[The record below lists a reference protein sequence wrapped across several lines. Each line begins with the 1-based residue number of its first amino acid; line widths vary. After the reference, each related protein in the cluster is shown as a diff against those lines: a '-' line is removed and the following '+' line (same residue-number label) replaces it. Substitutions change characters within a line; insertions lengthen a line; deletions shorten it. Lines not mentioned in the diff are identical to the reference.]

1 MILLK
6 DHNNKLKEFFERK
19 NYTELENLVETFG
32 DLNKLP
38 TYVLDIY
45 ATSKA
50 LNNKSKKRD
59 YKISAFYFEKIYSR
73 DKSNKNAFYNLIVVS
88 VKATFFGY
96 LEGHII
102 QEYATNKKDPKVLEG
117 LAKMYFFYN
126 EMDKVTFYY
135 EKLLEIN
142 PKPINIWSSF
152 LASLNYHLKYD
163 QNKYLEFCK
172 KFDNSNKITANTF
185 KEIKKKNKR
194 IKIGFLS
201 SDFKNHSVSLFL
213 NTFLNKL
220 DKKEF
225 EIVALSNLDLSL
237 NDDMTENLKRVFDE
251 WYDIH
256 SLTDEKLIKF
266 TRSLNLNVIIDLSGF
281 TFNNR
286 INMLRSRCA
295 KVQISWLGYC
305 NSLGVR
311 NIDYI
316 ISDQNLI
323 KKNEEDQY
331 TEKVLYMPNIWN
343 CLSKPNYL
351 PEITNSKNNFTYG
364 SFNNFQK
371 ISFETIKVWSKI
383 LNKTNAKLI
392 LKSSFSS
399 DENKST
405 EILLEKFKKYNVDL
419 NKINILKTTKTIGEH
434 LNCFNEIDVSL
445 DTFPYPGVTTS
456 FQSILMGVPVLTMR
470 GFNFNSRCGESI
482 NKNLNLDHF
491 IAKNENDYFIKALD
505 LSKKKMSL
513 EQKKELRSKALK
525 SNLFDISTF
534 TKDFS
539 TIIKS
544 L

>member
-6 DHNNKLKEFFERK
+6 DHNVKLKDFFERK
-19 NYTELENLVETFG
+19 KYTELENLIETFG
-32 DLNKLP
+32 DLDKLP
-38 TYVLDIY
+38 TYVLDLY

-50 LNNKSKKRD
+50 LNNKSKKKD

-96 LEGHII
+96 LKEHII
-102 QEYATNKKDPKVLEG
+102 NEYSNNKNDPKILEG
-117 LAKMYFFYN
+117 LAKMYFFYS
-126 EMDKVTFYY
+126 EMDKSTFYY
-135 EKLLEIN
+135 EKLLKIN
-142 PKPINIWSSF
+142 PKLINVWSSF

-172 KFDNSNKITANTF
+172 KFENSIKITASDF
-185 KEIKKKNKR
+185 REIKKKNKK

-201 SDFKNHSVSLFL
+201 PDFKNHSVSLFL
-213 NTFLNKL
+213 HKFLNEL

-225 EIVALSNLDLSL
+225 ELVALSNLDLSL
-237 NDDMTENLKRVFDE
+237 HDDMTNNLKKVFDE
-251 WYDIH
+251 WHDIL
-256 SLTDEKLIKF
+256 SLSDEKLIKF

-286 INMLRSRCA
+286 INLFRARCA

-316 ISDQNLI
+316 ISDKHLI

-343 CLSKPNYL
+343 SLSEPNYL
-351 PEITNSKNNFTYG
+351 PEITNNKKNFIFG

-371 ISFETIKVWSKI
+371 ISFETIRVWSKI
-383 LNKTNAKLI
+383 LNKTNSKLI

-399 DENKST
+399 NENRSS
-405 EILLEKFKKYNVDL
+405 EILLEKFKKNNVDL
-419 NKINILKTTKTIGEH
+419 NKINILKTTKTIEEH
-434 LNCFNEIDVSL
+434 LNYFNEIDVSL
-445 DTFPYPGVTTS
+445 DTFPFPGVTTS

-482 NKNLNLDHF
+482 NKNMNLDHF
-491 IAKNENDYFIKALD
+491 IGENENDYLIKALD

-525 SNLFDISTF
+525 SNLFDVPNF